1 MKERDKNTGR
11 DRGEKEAEELRNVK
25 YRHRKKQ
32 KEAKIM

>member
-11 DRGEKEAEELRNVK
+11 DRGEKEAELRNVK